1 LRMTMIE
8 SSTRCP
14 TPLILSIANA
24 LAYTL
29 NSLETFGYGPFSH
42 AFFSNQ
48 DNASISQ
55 KYQTIITPHGIAF
68 SIWALIFLGEAACV
82 FVAVVCSERC
92 RTHPLM
98 VEGVSYWFV
107 AVCLAQTAWSPA
119 FADESMLLS
128 TVFMTCILLALIMI
142 VTRQYNVVTKV
153 LDMESTTNTTLI
165 PSSYYWLLQFPFEL
179 HLGWIIAAFALNV
192 NILVIAWGGNATIQ
206 QIVAVASLIGLAV
219 VSYACIWT
227 FERPQYTVPCVAS
240 WATFWMSFELRNPKQ
255 LITET
260 FSDQTIH
267 SFFLCTILLSGIIAS
282 VTVIRWIY
290 YHCDV
295 SKRKTYSTV
304 DNSANG
310 GSYLQSDG

>member
-1 LRMTMIE
+1 MTE

-14 TPLILSIANA
+14 TPIILSIANA

-29 NSLETFGYGPFSH
+29 NSLETFGCGPFSH
-42 AFFSNQ
+42 AFSSNQ

-82 FVAVVCSERC
+82 VAVIFSERC

-98 VEGVSYWFV
+98 VEGVTYWFV

-119 FADESMLLS
+119 FAYESMLLS
-128 TVFMTCILLALIMI
+128 AVFMTCILLALIMI

-153 LDMESTTNTTLI
+153 LEMESTTNTLI

-192 NILVIAWGGNATIQ
+192 NILVIAWEGNATIQ
-206 QIVAVASLIGLAV
+206 KIVAVASLIGLAA
-219 VSYACIWT
+219 VSYACLWV
-227 FERPQYTVPCVAS
+227 FERPQYTVSFVAA

-255 LITET
+255 LITDT

-267 SFFLCTILLSGIIAS
+267 SFFMFTISLSGIIAS

-290 YHCDV
+290 YNYDV
-295 SKRKTYSTV
+295 SKRKTYSSV
-304 DNSANG
+304 DNRANG
-310 GSYLQSDG
+310 GSYVQSV